1 MSSYAPIGIFCVL
14 SGIFVILAVLF
25 RWKIF
30 MNFSRVQGWYK
41 LLGDKLAT
49 VLYIVD
55 GIILIGIGLLL
66 MSGYMD

>member
-1 MSSYAPIGIFCVL
+1 
-14 SGIFVILAVLF
+14 
-25 RWKIF
+25 